1 MQHWFVYKLTLY
13 LEYTEL
19 RPWILQQL
27 SFVVVHEEQDC
38 SNLAFGTNTPGRWV
52 GTILVKKFLPENTT
66 KTMTTKLVLLGHMWL
81 WFPLRPAIYG
91 LLLRPFWCYLI
102 LQLGSIPLYAHD
114 FTEHFGNKLLGVWP
128 FANFKWRSVTSPL
141 IFLFLCDE
149 SWKKVLCTYTH
160 SYTHELQIYQGCIF
174 SYKSSTGLTNF
185 KVTTL
190 ALGFT
195 DGEAYSW
202 LLFPTQQNGVGG

>member
-1 MQHWFVYKLTLY
+1 MNNRTVQIWL
-13 LEYTEL
+13 
-19 RPWILQQL
+19 
-27 SFVVVHEEQDC
+27 
-38 SNLAFGTNTPGRWV
+38 
-52 GTILVKKFLPENTT
+52 LVQIPQEDGWGGYWWRNFLPENTT
-66 KTMTTKLVLLGHMWL
+66 NWSWDNEDKTGTAWSHVVSFKACYLWTIIAPLLVLLDTLTWL
-81 WFPLRPAIYG
+81 NTSLCTG
-91 LLLRPFWCYLI
+91 LHW
-102 LQLGSIPLYAHD
+102 
-114 FTEHFGNKLLGVWP
+114 TFGNKLLGVWP

-160 SYTHELQIYQGCIF
+160 SYTHELQIYQGCKF
-174 SYKSSTGLTNF
+174 SYKSSTGITNF

-202 LLFPTQQNGVGG
+202 LLFPTQQNGVGGKYGLK